1 MIQTLYT
8 IGKELSQH
16 EEYKHYFEP
25 WEIPFKN
32 DYKGVKPKVIVI
44 NVKKGQLEPPI
55 ITEYRSNWSSKYL
68 YREALGRATNIVPTF
83 KYYVIKGNRE
93 TEDWGKNQKNSIKK
107 TLDKVKSSI
116 KNYKHD
122 FISVLQV
129 DEVADSLY
137 EITKKELDTD
147 VSYLFTFTLDGKYFG
162 EYDEYREMFFND
174 GNEKYYK
181 KVYGNSRK
189 ENYPCALT
197 GKESTVFGYVDT
209 LGFTVNDKAF
219 MRNGFNQNDS
229 YKMFPVSSEG
239 FELLNGAMAFTNY
252 EIVDSFYG
260 KIKFIILPQFLDHR
274 DTKYKLRIIKRFAQ
288 KEKFNLNYEKKD
300 KGFNGFIK
308 ETENYINSIMEE
320 EILKQ
325 VNYEILFFSKP
336 NPSETSLHLHI
347 MDVLPSHLEKILL
360 TKDNIKSF
368 YAPITNNVSKKKEYN
383 FRINLYVIKDFFM
396 SERGNE
402 RIPHPFFYRL
412 VEAIFCRQ
420 KINQSTVLKFI
431 VDDFRSKFKKRH
443 EKPYA
448 YISSAKEGFVI
459 LQFLLKLRLF
469 NKKNKNNMNNDSE
482 KVALNA
488 LDFIEQHKKG
498 FFKSNYIKGAFL
510 FGCLVKRLT
519 YNQANDAFLKELNNL
534 VIDKIIINK
543 KFPKLIDKLRKYKRE
558 FEDLEIEASNYFIK
572 GHNDKISK
580 DEISMA
586 VTLGLILQSNFDSQ
600 NKKS

>member
-8 IGKELSQH
+8 IGKVLVEH
-16 EEYKHYFEP
+16 EDYQHYFEP

-44 NVKKGQLEPPI
+44 NLKDGQLEPPI
-55 ITEYRSNWSSKYL
+55 IAEYRSNWSSKYL

-83 KYYVIKGNRE
+83 KYYVIKGNIE
-93 TEDWGKNQKNSIKK
+93 TEDWEKNQKKSIKN
-107 TLDKVKSSI
+107 TIDKVKSSI
-116 KNYKHD
+116 KKYKHD
-122 FISVLQV
+122 FISVLQA
-129 DEVADSLY
+129 DEVAYSLY
-137 EITKKELDTD
+137 EFTKKQLEAD

-162 EYDEYREMFFND
+162 EYDEYREMFFKD

-181 KVYGNSRK
+181 KVYGKSRK
-189 ENYPCALT
+189 QNYLCALT
-197 GKESTVFGYVDT
+197 GEESTVFGYVDT

-229 YKMFPVSSEG
+229 YKMFPVSSKG
-239 FELLNGAMAFTNY
+239 LGLLKGAMAFAKN
-252 EIVDSFYG
+252 EVIDSFYG
-260 KIKFIILPQFLDHR
+260 KIKFIILPQFLDNI
-274 DTKYKLRIIKRFAQ
+274 DTKYNIKVV
-288 KEKFNLNYEKKD
+288 EKFTQKDKFNVNYEKKD
-300 KGFNGFIK
+300 KGYNGFIK
-308 ETENYINSIMEE
+308 ETENYINSIIEE

-336 NPSETSLHLHI
+336 NPAETSLHLHI

-396 SERGNE
+396 SEKGTK

-431 VDDFRSKFKKRH
+431 VDDFRSKFKKRN

-448 YISSAKEGFVI
+448 YISTAKEGFVI
-459 LQFLLKLRLF
+459 LQFLLKLGLF
-469 NKKNKNNMNNDSE
+469 NVKNKNNMNNDSE
-482 KVALNA
+482 KVASNA
-488 LDFIEQHKKG
+488 LNFIEQHKKG

-543 KFPKLIDKLRKYKRE
+543 KFPKLIDKLRKYNKE
-558 FEDLEIEASNYFIK
+558 FKDLEREASNYFIV
-572 GHNDKISK
+572 GHDDKISK

-586 VTLGLILQSNFDSQ
+586 VTLGLILQSNFDNH
-600 NKKS
+600 NK